1 MVQVAP
7 SPRDVLWQDG
17 SASLYRFR
25 RPSSVRPAA
34 ASPVLVVPSM
44 INKWYVVDLRSG
56 ASLVEALVAGGLDVY
71 CLDWGAARDE
81 DRYLTWDD
89 VLARL
94 GRAVRFTERH
104 AGARQVGLLGYCMG
118 STLAGIWAALEPS
131 HVAAFVNLAGPFD
144 FSHGG
149 FLRTMVD
156 PQWFDAR
163 AIADAGNVSPNQ
175 MQSGFVGLRP
185 TAQIAKWV
193 GFLDR
198 MHEPASRDAF
208 DALEAWAGDN
218 IAFPASAYAT
228 YIEDLYQKN
237 ALLRGDHHVAGKRV
251 DLANI
256 RCPVLTV
263 AADRDTICPLPA
275 ARALNEACGS
285 ADKELIVVPGG
296 HVGAVV
302 GSRAPKV
309 LYPAM
314 REWLRARLSTSKT
327 GGTSTAPPG
336 QGKQQEEQPCN

>member
-7 SPRDVLWQDG
+7 SPRDVLWRDG

-25 RPSSVRPAA
+25 RPASVRPAGV
-34 ASPVLVVPSM
+34 SPVLVVPSM
-44 INKWYVVDLRSG
+44 INRWYVVDLRSG

-71 CLDWGAARDE
+71 CLDWGIAQDE

-104 AGARQVGLLGYCMG
+104 ARVERVGLLGYCMG
-118 STLAGIWAALEPS
+118 STLAGIWTALSPE
-131 HVAAFVNLAGPFD
+131 HVGALVNLAGPFD

-149 FLRTMVD
+149 LLRTMVD
-156 PQWFDAR
+156 AQWFDAH
-163 AIADAGNVSPNQ
+163 AIADAGNVSAHQ
-175 MQSGFVGLRP
+175 MQSGFVALRP
-185 TAQIAKWV
+185 TTQVSKWI

-198 MHEPASRDAF
+198 MHDPASRESF
-208 DALEAWAGDN
+208 DALETWAGDN
-218 IAFPASAYAT
+218 IPFPGSAYGT
-228 YIEDLYQKN
+228 YIEELYQKN
-237 ALLRGDHHVAGKRV
+237 ALVRGEHRVSGRRV
-251 DLANI
+251 DLAAI

-263 AADRDTICPLPA
+263 AAERDTICPVAA
-275 ARALNEACGS
+275 ARALNDACGS
-285 ADKELIVVPGG
+285 ADKQLLVVPGG

-314 REWLRARLSTSKT
+314 RDWLGARL
-327 GGTSTAPPG
+327 A
-336 QGKQQEEQPCN
+336 QETRETCN